1 MQVIG
6 HRGAASLAPE
16 NTWEAFDVALLAGVD
31 AIETDI
37 RATSDGELIL
47 IHDKRLDR
55 TTNSK
60 GLVELTPW
68 SVISELDAGSWFS
81 QEYSGA
87 KIPLLRDTLAR
98 YGTSTHLVLE
108 IKQPGI
114 ELRVLEMVQEFNLVD
129 AVTFTSFD
137 FPVVQNIKSRLSV
150 AKVGFLT
157 SDTSEEN
164 VMQAVKAGMNQIC
177 IPANAVSQDLVFRW
191 KKFGL
196 EVRAWKVK
204 DTEVMMSA
212 LKAGVDGMTVNFP
225 HLLLAELGRQAKF
238 GVPNS

>member
-16 NTWEAFDVALLAGVD
+16 NTWEGFDIALSVGAD
-31 AIETDI
+31 AIETDV

-47 IHDKRLDR
+47 IHDKHLDR
-55 TTNSK
+55 TTNGE
-60 GLVELTPW
+60 GLVQLTPW
-68 SVISELDAGSWFS
+68 SVVGELDAGSWFS
-81 QEYSGA
+81 EEYRGA

-98 YGTSTHLVLE
+98 YGNSTHLVLE

-114 ELRVLEMVQEFNLVD
+114 ELRVLEMVQEFGLIG

-137 FPVVQNIKSRLSV
+137 FPVVQNIKTQLSA

-157 SDTSEEN
+157 PDISDEN
-164 VMQAVKAGMNQIC
+164 IMQAVEAGMNQIC
-177 IPANAVSQDLVFRW
+177 LPANAVSQELVSRC
-191 KKFGL
+191 KQLGL

-204 DTEVMMSA
+204 DAEVMISA
-212 LKAGVDGMTVNFP
+212 LKAGVDGMTVDFP
-225 HLLLAELGRQAKF
+225 HLLLAELGRQAK
-238 GVPNS
+238 